1 MTNPNRITSDNNE
14 EASNKETEEED
25 ERFKNTQFST
35 VKISVPSSYH
45 KKGVTT
51 ENVIFKNSDID

>member
-25 ERFKNTQFST
+25 ERFKNT
-35 VKISVPSSYH
+35 
-45 KKGVTT
+45 
-51 ENVIFKNSDID
+51 